1 MLNDIVERIK
11 VNIAQYTQLFN
22 ISTQQ
27 LEITTQSNTISASI
41 PDGEYVLSGAID
53 NGVCSSYCVND
64 IHTFE
69 NGVATTDSFMGD
81 AATTQNVNFNIVNV
95 GTALNN
101 SLAIETVNDKKTGNS
116 IIVFWKDTSNTKNT
130 YNDSVSQDLTQRF
143 RTQIGIICKIKVNDK
158 NTLSDNDCF
167 VLDEV
172 LANCVIDTEDKDKT
186 LIRFDSI
193 IQRFYSNEFYCVEL
207 AFSFE
212 KEIRTNEEIIKRLK
226 NFEASIN
233 NLQVR

>member
-1 MLNDIVERIK
+1 MLNDIVKRIK

-27 LEITTQSNTISASI
+27 LEVTTQSNTISASI
-41 PDGEYVLSGAID
+41 PDGEYVLSGAVD

-64 IHTFE
+64 IHTFK
-69 NGVATTDSFMGD
+69 NGVATTRNFMGNV
-81 AATTQNVNFNIVNV
+81 ASTQNVNFNIVNV
-95 GTALNN
+95 GTALNG
-101 SLAIETVNDKKTGNS
+101 SLAFEAVNDKKTGNS
-116 IIVFWKDTSNTKNT
+116 IIVFWKDTSNTKNN
-130 YNDSVSQDLTQRF
+130 YNESISQDLTQKF

-158 NTLSDNDCF
+158 NTLSDDDCF

-193 IQRFYSNEFYCVEL
+193 VQRFYSNEFYCVEL

-212 KEIRTNEEIIKRLK
+212 KEIRTNEEIINRLR

-233 NLQVR
+233 NIQVR